1 MGNEKSDYMALTLM
15 AIAARLIAE
24 GDGGERRTLA
34 GWVEREC
41 EPIARASEHAEELA
55 DAARARFSR
64 PALKD
69 GPVVA
74 GVAALGC
81 LRASAVMVGERL
93 REYAP

>member
-1 MGNEKSDYMALTLM
+1 MGHDYKALTLM
-15 AIAARLIAE
+15 AISARLIAE

-41 EPIARASEHAEELA
+41 ESIAGAGEHADELA
-55 DAARARFSR
+55 GAARARFSR
-64 PALKD
+64 ADLKD

-81 LRASAVMVGERL
+81 LRAAGVEVAERVRAAEEL
-93 REYAP
+93 AP